1 MAQESDQVTRDTV
14 RDGETTAEI
23 RSQIEQTRA
32 EMSET
37 IDAIQERLR
46 PGRLIADAQQKAG
59 DATIGRVKRVA
70 RRARREIGNARET
83 FETEGLMPAVKSAPI
98 TLAVVGAAVAAL
110 TVRGLTR
117 RRSDSAYDRTRR
129 MEGRWRSATNGSD
142 RGRQALI
149 LVGLCAGAVCWSA
162 WSAKDPATA
171 FPPLNDSEDL
181 GAETINPYLEP
192 Y

>member
-14 RDGETTAEI
+14 RNGETTAEI

-37 IDAIQERLR
+37 IEAIQERLS
-46 PGRLIADAQQKAG
+46 PGRLIADAQQRAG

-70 RRARREIGNARET
+70 RRARREIGSARET
-83 FETEGLMPAVKSAPI
+83 FATEGLLPAVRSAPI

-110 TVRGLTR
+110 TVRGLMR
-117 RRSDSAYDRTRR
+117 RRSDAAYVATRGT
-129 MEGRWRSATNGSD
+129 EGRWRSAANGID

-149 LVGLCAGAVCWSA
+149 LAGLCAGAVCWSA
-162 WSAKDPATA
+162 WSVQDPATA
-171 FPPLNDSEDL
+171 FPPPNDSEDI